1 MFGIELRFLSRS
13 AINLVT
19 TVSEIFRIY
28 YSEGTFKV
36 WFKTKNFLY
45 KRHVVA
51 ALSDIFYKV
60 KSVQSN
66 QFKKISLT

>member
-1 MFGIELRFLSRS
+1 MFGIEMRILSRS
-13 AINLVT
+13 SINLVT

-36 WFKTKNFLY
+36 VIWNNKFLMQI
-45 KRHVVA
+45 HVVA

-60 KSVQSN
+60 KSVQTN
-66 QFKKISLT
+66 QFKIN